1 MAKLAVFIAISL
13 VVFVFMADYSTRGDQ
28 TILGPRGDFFAGF
41 LNPIIGLITL
51 GVLYA
56 TLVTMKKEFSHG
68 VDAFK
73 RSQDLIEA
81 NNKQQRF
88 EDTFFSMLNVLMA
101 MGEKVYEIHNI
112 HNNDYGTDQHS
123 LISDAYKE
131 LIIQYN
137 DNARNELLSSHK
149 DINSLF
155 RMLYQILKHVDDNFF
170 DSIDDIS
177 GDKLKKAKKY
187 TNIVRSTLDSDTY
200 HLLLLNCMDSD
211 GYGFE
216 LYKKYLAKYAFI
228 EHIILDSNPKDKGC
242 EASYMRYLK
251 DVKMSYCNNEYKNVF
266 GDQFGLLN
274 FLEKNS

>member
-13 VVFVFMADYSTRGDQ
+13 VVFVFMADYSARGDQ

-56 TLVTMKKEFSHG
+56 TLVTMQKDFNRGIETFEQ
-68 VDAFK
+68 
-73 RSQDLIEA
+73 SQDLIKD

-88 EDTFFSMLNVLMA
+88 EDTFFSMLNVLIA

-112 HNNDYGTDQHS
+112 HNNNYGTDQHS

-137 DNARNELLSSHK
+137 DDARNELLLSHK

-200 HLLLLNCMDSD
+200 HLLLLNCMVDNGS
-211 GYGFE
+211 FMS
-216 LYKKYLAKYAFI
+216 YKKYLAKYAFV
-228 EHIILDSNPKDKGC
+228 EHVTLESEESNEK
-242 EASYMRYLK
+242 YLAFLRA
-251 DVKMSYCNNEYKNVF
+251 VKISYCNDEYKNTF